1 MIDCLYQLFRPLVF
15 RLEPETAH
23 KLAIAA
29 LKYLPRFAILDDSAR
44 LSVNLFGRHFS
55 NPIGLAA
62 GFDKQCEATH
72 ALLALGFGFVELGG
86 VVPLP
91 QPGNPRPRV
100 FRLPS
105 DEAMINRFGL
115 NSDGLEIICQ
125 RLRKRNTNKGVVG
138 INIGANKDSID
149 RTTDFI
155 TCIAALNDLSD
166 FLTINVSSPN
176 TPGLRDLQG
185 EQYLDDLLARSFDIR
200 EKTDERRGDRES
212 RARKMA
218 PDRKLDSLDAIVETA
233 LRRRV
238 DAIAISNTTVAR
250 PATLHDQSVAKEAGG
265 LSGKPLF
272 SVSTRLLA
280 ETYSRVGTRI
290 PLIGVGGVDSGETA
304 WKKILAGATLVQLY
318 TALIYKGP
326 GLIKNIKNDLV
337 ARIPDGKTISE
348 FIGTHASLIINEK

>member
-1 MIDCLYQLFRPLVF
+1 MIDRLYQLFRPLVF

-44 LSVNLFGRHFS
+44 LSVNLFGRHFR

-62 GFDKQCEATH
+62 GFDKQCEAAH
-72 ALLALGFGFVELGG
+72 ALLALGFGFIELGG

-91 QPGNPRPRV
+91 QPGNPRPRA

-115 NSDGLEIICQ
+115 NSDGLEIICK
-125 RLRKRNTNKGVVG
+125 RLRSQKLNNGIIG
-138 INIGANKDSID
+138 INIGANKDSTD

-155 TCIAALNDLSD
+155 TCISALNDLSD

-185 EQYLDDLLARSFDIR
+185 EQYLDDLLARCYEER
-200 EKTDERRGDRES
+200 EKSAERSGHRS
-212 RARKMA
+212 ALVLKIA
-218 PDRKLDSLDAIVETA
+218 PDMTLESLDAIAETA
-233 LRRRV
+233 IRRRV
-238 DAIAISNTTVAR
+238 DAIAVSNTTVSR
-250 PATLHDQSVAKEAGG
+250 PASLQDRSIAKEIGG

-272 SVSTRLLA
+272 SMSTRMLA

-304 WKKILAGATLVQLY
+304 WKKILAGASLVQLY

-326 GLIKNIKNDLV
+326 GVVNSIKNDLT
-337 ARIPDGKTISE
+337 ARIPEGKTISD
-348 FIGTHASLIINEK
+348 FIGNESKLIIHYN